1 LTALAKR
8 PATGD
13 LRRVRHRLVGLQRRM
28 PIMQTVALI
37 ALSVYAAASLQGLA
51 SGEGLVTVLVIASI
65 IGLASVGQTLVVL
78 LGGFDLSIPGFM
90 VASAYA
96 VTTIREQYGLSFI
109 VALLLAVVI
118 CAGLG
123 ALSGWICAAYQV
135 QPLIVTLG
143 MGSALAGLAQGIS
156 AQPSVGAAPG
166 WAVHVTSLGSRTLGL
181 GIPPVIVIWVAV
193 TLIATAMLHRTVF
206 GRRLMA
212 TGANYRGA
220 EYSLIDA
227 RRVWATTFALSG
239 VVSVFSGLLVA
250 GFAGSLNSTAAQPY
264 LFQTLLAV
272 IVGGTIFGG
281 PGDYLRTVIG
291 ALFLAVLNIVLVGS
305 GAAAPDQDILYGAIL
320 VVSVTLY
327 GRERR
332 LRERV

>member
-1 LTALAKR
+1 VTALARR
-8 PATGD
+8 PANSD
-13 LRRVRHRLVGLQRRM
+13 PRRARHRLVSLQRRM
-28 PIMQTVALI
+28 PILQAVALI
-37 ALSVYAAASLQGLA
+37 ALSAYAAASLQGLV
-51 SGEGLVTVLVIASI
+51 SWQGLMTVLVIASI

-90 VASAYA
+90 VASAYV
-96 VTTIREQYGLSFI
+96 VTTIREQYGLSFA
-109 VALLLAVVI
+109 VALLLAVLV
-118 CAGLG
+118 CGGLG
-123 ALSGWICAAYQV
+123 ALSGWICAAYRV

-143 MGSALAGLAQGIS
+143 MGAALAGLAQGIS
-156 AQPSVGAAPG
+156 NKPSVGDAPG
-166 WAVHVTSLGSRTLGL
+166 WAVHATSLGSRTLGL
-181 GIPPVIVIWVAV
+181 GIPPVVLIWGAV
-193 TLIATAMLHRTVF
+193 TLITTAMLHRTVF

-212 TGANYRGA
+212 TGANYQGA
-220 EYSLIDA
+220 RYSLIDP
-227 RRVWATTFALSG
+227 RRIWATTFALSG

-250 GFAGSLNSTAAQPY
+250 GFAGSLDSTAAQPY

-281 PGDYLRTVIG
+281 PGDYVRTVIG

-305 GAAAPDQDILYGAIL
+305 GATAPDQDILYGAIL